1 MEVDRAIEAVR
12 AAFPFEG
19 YTDAQVDAYRS
30 IAAAVAEHLPP
41 GGRILDVGAGPCD
54 KTAVLARLGYRCA
67 ATDDLRDDWHLV
79 PGHREKI
86 QAFAAGAGVDFRPAA
101 AGAGAPSLG
110 EQFAG
115 QQFDMLTLND
125 VLEHL
130 HDSPRDLLVD
140 LLGLVRPGGLLL
152 VTVPNAVAVRKRVAV
167 VRGRTNLAPFA
178 SYYWSQGAW
187 RGHVREYTRGDL
199 AGLACFLGLEVVTLR
214 GCHHMLH
221 KLPAALRPAYRAA
234 TAPFQGLKDSW
245 LLVARKPPGWAPER
259 ARSRRDP
266 GREPGGPPRCR

>member
-1 MEVDRAIEAVR
+1 MDVDGAIEAVR

-19 YTDAQVDAYRS
+19 YTDTQVDAYRG
-30 IAAAVAEHLPP
+30 IASAVAEHLPP

-54 KTAVLARLGYRCA
+54 KTAVLARLGYCCA

-86 QAFAAGAGVDFRPAA
+86 EAFAAGAGVEFRLAGDGAA
-101 AGAGAPSLG
+101 PFQG
-110 EQFAG
+110 EK
-115 QQFDMLTLND
+115 FDMVTLHD

-152 VTVPNAVAVRKRVAV
+152 VTVPNAVAARKRLAV
-167 VRGRTNLAPFA
+167 LRGRTNLAPFA
-178 SYYWSQGAW
+178 SYYWCPGAW
-187 RGHVREYTRGDL
+187 RGHVREYTHGDL
-199 AGLACFLGLEVVTLR
+199 AGLARFLDLEVVTLR

-245 LLVARKPPGWAPER
+245 LLVARKPPGWAPEL
-259 ARSRRDP
+259 AP
-266 GREPGGPPRCR
+266 PQRELDEVPCWH